1 MRKTLRLLC
10 LFLRGPSFQKIFCVL
25 LFIVIQTSLF
35 AQQIAVKGKVVDSQ
49 GIGIPGVN
57 ILEKGTTKG
66 AFSDSD
72 GKFTITVDKNAVLVF
87 SFLGYKKEEIP
98 VEGKSSIN
106 VSMTES
112 VKSLDEIIVIGYGT
126 QKKSDLTGAV
136 ASVKVEDLKGR
147 SIVNVEQM
155 LQGTVA
161 GVSAVSASGLPGGNV
176 KINIRGVGTFYNTNP
191 LYVVDGIQTRDINLI
206 NPNDIQSMEVLKD
219 ASTTAIYGSSGANGV
234 ILITTKKGAE
244 GKPVVSFDTK
254 LGLAHRGKKIDV
266 LNASDYVDFV
276 LDLKGSDVNQ
286 TFLDNIAWRRVDR
299 TDWQNEI
306 FRPAFQQE
314 YNTSV
319 SGGTKDVKYNV
330 GAGYLDQDGII
341 QTHNYKR
348 YSFRANTEFA
358 LGKKVKFG
366 ENFMVSYSDASEAP
380 TGQDNSNILLCALRI
395 PPYLPVL
402 DPNNLGGYSRV
413 TSANDHNDAF
423 NPITELKLRDN
434 KTDYLRILGNL
445 FGEVEILKDL
455 RFRTSIAL
463 DLSRNDANTY
473 TKARANGAFEF
484 PSLLDESF
492 SWGNSFIYENTLS
505 YTRKIGSHNFLILA
519 GNTVSKSKGRYY
531 SLTASDFT
539 NDYIRVIPAGTGK
552 INNNA
557 TGANQS
563 AKLGYFARLN
573 YSYEDKYLFQANFR
587 ADASYNFTPVNR
599 WGYFPAFSLG
609 WKLNEENFIKD
620 NVNFISLLK
629 LRAGWGKSGSDLI
642 PAYGYSS
649 LIYSFNPDYV
659 FGTTPVTGAAIVSLW
674 NPDMRWETSTTLN
687 FGLDLAIFKNQLQ
700 FTADYFIKNTEDILV
715 PYPMPSSTGIGFS
728 GGTNGNAWRNA
739 ASVVNKGLEL
749 TINYNKA
756 LSNDFNYNIGV
767 NVTFIKN
774 KVTNLGEGLPI
785 MAGSFSGN
793 AITRTEKGKPI
804 GSFYGFKM
812 DKVYSTQAE
821 VDADNERA
829 VSLHGPGSAYQENAQ
844 AGDIRF
850 IDVDG
855 DGWITDGDKTM
866 IGSPIPKMIFGF
878 NMGASYKG
886 LDVSANFTGVYG
898 NDILDRNQ
906 YWLEGMVI
914 PFNASVKIKD
924 RWKKEGDISSIPRA
938 VAPDINQNTRVSDRW
953 IHDGSFMR
961 LKTLTIGYS
970 LPADILKKI
979 SVNTVSGLRVYI
991 SAENLFTITKYPG
1004 FDPEIGE
1011 IGDNLVQGLDWG
1023 QYPQSKLYLFGLEV
1037 KF

>member
-1 MRKTLRLLC
+1 MRKNLSLCC
-10 LFLRGPSFQKIFCVL
+10 LFLRGPFFRRMSFVS
-25 LFIVIQTSLF
+25 LFIVMQISLF
-35 AQQIAVKGKVVDSQ
+35 AQQIAVTGKVVDYQ
-49 GIGIPGVN
+49 GIGMAGVN

-66 AFSDSD
+66 VLSDTD
-72 GKFTITVDKNAVLVF
+72 GKYSITVDKNAVLVF
-87 SFLGYKKEEIP
+87 SFLGYNKAEIP
-98 VEGKSSIN
+98 VEGKTTVNIT
-106 VSMTES
+106 MTES
-112 VKSLDEIIVIGYGT
+112 ITSLDEIIVIGYGT
-126 QKKSDLTGAV
+126 QRKSDLTGAV
-136 ASVKVEDLKGR
+136 ASVKMEDLKGR
-147 SIVNVEQM
+147 SIINVEQM

-161 GVSAVSASGLPGGNV
+161 GVSAVSASGLPGGSV

-191 LYVVDGIQTRDINLI
+191 LYVVDGIQTRDIGLI

-234 ILITTKKGAE
+234 ILITTKKGIE

-286 TFLDNIAWRRVDR
+286 TFLDNINWRRVDR

-306 FRPAFQQE
+306 FRTAFQQE
-314 YNTSV
+314 YNASV
-319 SGGTKDVKYNV
+319 SGGSTDVKYNV
-330 GAGYLDQDGII
+330 GAGYMDQDGII

-348 YSFRANTEFA
+348 YSFRANTDFA
-358 LGKKVKFG
+358 LSKKVKIG
-366 ENFMVSYSDASEAP
+366 ENFMVSYSAASEAP

-402 DPNNLGGYSRV
+402 DPDNLGGYSRV

-463 DLSRNDANTY
+463 DIGRNDANTY

-484 PSLLDESF
+484 PSILDESF

-505 YTRKIGSHNFLILA
+505 YTRKVGLNDFLILA

-539 NDYIRVIPAGTGK
+539 NDYVRVIPAGSGK

-557 TGANQS
+557 TGADQS

-573 YSYEDKYLFQANFR
+573 YSYANKYLFQANFR
-587 ADASYNFTPVNR
+587 ADASYNFTPANR

-642 PAYGYSS
+642 PAYGYTS
-649 LIYSFNPDYV
+649 LIYSFNPDYI
-659 FGTTPVTGAAIVSLW
+659 FGNTPVTGAAIVSLW
-674 NPDMRWETSTTLN
+674 NPDMRWETSTTSN
-687 FGLDLAIFKNQLQ
+687 IGLDLAMFKNQLQ

-728 GGTNGNAWRNA
+728 GGYNGSAWRNA
-739 ASVVNKGLEL
+739 ASVINKGLEL
-749 TINYNKA
+749 TLNYNKV
-756 LSNDFNYNIGV
+756 LSGDFNYNIGV

-774 KVTNLGEGLPI
+774 EVTDLGEGLPI

-793 AITRTEKGKPI
+793 SITRTEKGTPI

-829 VSLHGPGSAYQENAQ
+829 VTLHGADAAYQENAQ

-878 NMGASYKG
+878 NMGASYKRFD
-886 LDVSANFTGVYG
+886 LSANFTGVYG

-924 RWKKEGDISSIPRA
+924 RWKQEGDISEIPRA
-938 VAPDINQNTRVSDRW
+938 VSPDANQNTRVSDRW
-953 IHDGSFMR
+953 IHDGSYLR
-961 LKTLTIGYS
+961 LKTLSLGYS
-970 LPADILKKI
+970 IPADVLRKI
-979 SVNTVSGLRVYI
+979 SFNIVSGLRVYF
-991 SAENLFTITKYPG
+991 SAENLLTLTKYPG

-1011 IGDNLVQGLDWG
+1011 VGDNLVQGLDWG
-1023 QYPQSKLYLFGLEV
+1023 QYPQSKLYIVRIGS
-1037 KF
+1037 

>member
-1 MRKTLRLLC
+1 M
-10 LFLRGPSFQKIFCVL
+10 QI
-25 LFIVIQTSLF
+25 SLF
-35 AQQIAVKGKVVDSQ
+35 AQQIAVTGKVVDSQ
-49 GIGIPGVN
+49 GIGIAGVN

-66 AFSDSD
+66 VLSDTD
-72 GKFTITVDKNAVLVF
+72 GRYSITVDKNAVLVY
-87 SFLGYKKEEIP
+87 SFLGYNKEEVP
-98 VEGKSSIN
+98 VEGKTTVNI
-106 VSMTES
+106 SMTES
-112 VKSLDEIIVIGYGT
+112 IKSLDEIIVIGYGT
-126 QKKSDLTGAV
+126 QRKSDLTGAV
-136 ASVKVEDLKGR
+136 ASVKMEDLKGR
-147 SIVNVEQM
+147 SIINVEQM

-161 GVSAVSASGLPGGNV
+161 GVSAVSASGLPGGSV

-191 LYVVDGIQTRDINLI
+191 LYVVDGIQTRDISLI
-206 NPNDIQSMEVLKD
+206 NPGDIQSMEVLKD

-234 ILITTKKGAE
+234 ILITTKKGVE
-244 GKPVVSFDTK
+244 GRPVVSFDTK
-254 LGLAHRGKKIDV
+254 LGLAHRGKKIEV

-286 TFLDNIAWRRVDR
+286 TFLDNIDWRRVDR

-314 YNTSV
+314 YNASV
-319 SGGTKDVKYNV
+319 SGGTSDVKYNV

-348 YSFRANTEFA
+348 YSLRANTEFA
-358 LGKKVKFG
+358 LSRKVKIG
-366 ENFMVSYSDASEAP
+366 ENFMVSYSAASEAP

-402 DPNNLGGYSRV
+402 DPDNLGGYSRV

-434 KTDYLRILGNL
+434 KIDNLRILGSL

-463 DLSRNDANTY
+463 DISRNDANTY

-484 PSLLDESF
+484 PSILDESF

-505 YTRKIGSHNFLILA
+505 YTRKVGSNDFLILA

-539 NDYIRVIPAGTGK
+539 NDYVRVIPAGSGK

-557 TGANQS
+557 TGADQS

-573 YSYEDKYLFQANFR
+573 YSYANKYLFQANFR
-587 ADASYNFTPVNR
+587 ADASYNFTPANR

-609 WKLNEENFIKD
+609 WKLSEENFIKD

-642 PAYGYSS
+642 PAYGYTS
-649 LIYSFNPDYV
+649 LIYSFNPDYI
-659 FGTTPVTGAAIVSLW
+659 FGNTPVTGAAIVSLW
-674 NPDMRWETSTTLN
+674 NPDMRWETSTTSN
-687 FGLDLAIFKNQLQ
+687 IGLDLAMFKDQLQ

-715 PYPMPSSTGIGFS
+715 AYPMPSSTGIGFS
-728 GGTNGNAWRNA
+728 GGYNGSAWRNA
-739 ASVVNKGLEL
+739 ASVINKGLEL
-749 TINYNKA
+749 TLNYNKV
-756 LSNDFNYNIGV
+756 LSSDFNYNIGV

-774 KVTNLGEGLPI
+774 EVTDLGEGLPI

-793 AITRTEKGKPI
+793 SITRTEKGTPI

-821 VDADNERA
+821 VNADNEQA
-829 VSLHGPGSAYQENAQ
+829 VSLHGADAAYQENAQ

-850 IDVDG
+850 TDVDG

-878 NMGASYKG
+878 NMGASYRG
-886 LDVSANFTGVYG
+886 WNLSANFSGVYG

-924 RWKKEGDISSIPRA
+924 RWKQEGDISRIPRA
-938 VAPDINQNTRVSDRW
+938 VSPDANQNTRVSDRW
-953 IHDGSFMR
+953 IHDGSYLR
-961 LKTLTIGYS
+961 LKTLSLGYS
-970 LPADILKKI
+970 IPADVLSKI
-979 SVNTVSGLRVYI
+979 SFNVISGLRVYC
-991 SAENLFTITKYPG
+991 SAENLLTLTRYPG

-1011 IGDNLVQGLDWG
+1011 VGDNLVQGLDWG
-1023 QYPQSKLYLFGLEV
+1023 QYPQSKLYIFGLEV